1 MFCWQKEKVQA
12 QHCFV
17 SMLQL
22 SLSARAECM
31 NDVTVLMTDLLATP
45 DITRFLYGYSAK
57 CSAFYEGMLELV
69 FQCPE
74 DRCGDMKSTITQV
87 IGHVQTRAD
96 NNDLHVLAQTLNFTD
111 EFDGNRTYDTLE
123 DRILLR
129 FSDKLH
135 SVAA

>member
-1 MFCWQKEKVQA
+1 
-12 QHCFV
+12 
-17 SMLQL
+17 MLQL

-45 DITRFLYGYSAK
+45 DIIRFLYGYSAK
-57 CSAFYEGMLELV
+57 CSAVYECMLELV

-74 DRCGDMKSTITQV
+74 DRCMDMKSTIAQV

-111 EFDGNRTYDTLE
+111 EFNGNRTYDTLE

-135 SVAA
+135 VKN